1 MDQSYL
7 YTKDKNEVTL
17 TDDVPIN
24 GQTWACLSFVS
35 PENVIKD
42 KDGFTVAKFLQSYA
56 ASKDEDFE
64 KLYNDYVDFKYK
76 HADSIDADF
85 SKDNKNVTHIRGV
98 KVRGVYSTQEDARTR
113 AEILHKQD
121 PSFNVFIGT
130 VGQWLPWDPTGD
142 KINDEVF
149 LDESLNTLVSEYKKQ
164 SNNRD
169 KVFHER
175 MDDVRN
181 KEPEPDPEQ
190 TEFNINSDNLKL
202 QEKDP
207 WIASKTDDPIPEED
221 PTSEVPTP
229 EKTDDVVSDMVDSLN
244 NSNSS
249 DSVETLQ

>member
-1 MDQSYL
+1 M
-7 YTKDKNEVTL
+7 
-17 TDDVPIN
+17 
-24 GQTWACLSFVS
+24 
-35 PENVIKD
+35 
-42 KDGFTVAKFLQSYA
+42 
-56 ASKDEDFE
+56 
-64 KLYNDYVDFKYK
+64 
-76 HADSIDADF
+76 
-85 SKDNKNVTHIRGV
+85 
-98 KVRGVYSTQEDARTR
+98 
-113 AEILHKQD
+113 LHKQD

-169 KVFHER
+169 KVFQER

-181 KEPEPDPEQ
+181 KEPDPEPEQ
-190 TEFNINSDNLKL
+190 HEFNINSDNLKL

-207 WIASKTDDPIPEED
+207 WIASKTGEPIPEED
-221 PTSEVPTP
+221 PKTEDPTSEDPVP

-249 DSVETLQ
+249 ESVETLQ